1 MSALENIA
9 ATARDGAGHQAAARA
24 LELAADLTADDGLRA
39 RWLRRAAVD
48 AHLSG
53 DEPSAR
59 KLLTAA
65 DRIEPGADRTEPGA
79 DGIEPGADGIEP
91 GADAG
96 GPHAD
101 GDVGPCDGGADPRVP
116 TAYAYAMAG
125 RTGIARVAI
134 QSLLGEL
141 RARGSVRHLPAA
153 LAVAAFVELQE
164 GRLEATLRLGGE
176 ALLLSGLAGDA
187 LAGRRA
193 RQVVATVRAIRGEAL
208 PHISDLSDIGA
219 GRCSAIV
226 ARHRRD
232 WSAWSADLLEAHVR
246 TGWRPSGEQTA
257 ELIGRARAATDPLPA
272 AVAARSV
279 ALVAAEDGYA
289 AWFETALRHHAA
301 IRCPFELGRTRLA
314 YGERLRRSG
323 LRVRARA
330 QLRAAAGLFDG
341 LAAAPWSARARA
353 ELSATAAEPG
363 RDAGHGLT
371 PQESHVARAVA
382 TGQTN
387 REVAAALFLSSKT
400 VEFHLGNIYRKLGV
414 RNRTQLAQ
422 RYRRAS

>member
-1 MSALENIA
+1 MRTGERGQPPDRLMSALETIA

-24 LELAADLTADDGLRA
+24 LELAADLTADAAPRA

-53 DEPSAR
+53 DEPLAR
-59 KLLTAA
+59 KLLAAA
-65 DRIEPGADRTEPGA
+65 DHIEPSA
-79 DGIEPGADGIEP
+79 DGGGPRADGT
-91 GADAG
+91 
-96 GPHAD
+96 
-101 GDVGPCDGGADPRVP
+101 DPRVP
-116 TAYAYAMAG
+116 AAYAYAVAG
-125 RTGIARVAI
+125 RTGIARVAA
-134 QSLLGEL
+134 QSVLGEL

-164 GRLEATLRLGGE
+164 GHLDAALRLGGE
-176 ALLLSGLAGDA
+176 ALLLSGLVGDA
-187 LAGRRA
+187 AAGRRA
-193 RQVVATVRAIRGEAL
+193 RQVVATARAIRGEAL

-226 ARHRRD
+226 GRHRRD
-232 WSAWSADLLEAHVR
+232 QSAWSADLLEAHVR
-246 TGWRPSGEQTA
+246 TGWRPSDEQTA
-257 ELIGRARAATDPLPA
+257 ELTGRARAATDPLPA

-279 ALVAAEDGYA
+279 ALVVAEDDYA
-289 AWFETALRHHAA
+289 EWFEVALGHHAA

-330 QLRAAAGLFDG
+330 QLLAAADLFDS

-363 RDAGHGLT
+363 LDAGHGLT

>member
-1 MSALENIA
+1 MRTSGGGHRPDRLVSALETIA

-53 DEPSAR
+53 DEPLAR
-59 KLLTAA
+59 KLLAAA
-65 DRIEPGADRTEPGA
+65 DRVEPATDS
-79 DGIEPGADGIEP
+79 
-91 GADAG
+91 
-96 GPHAD
+96 
-101 GDVGPCDGGADPRVP
+101 ADPRVP
-116 TAYAYAMAG
+116 TAYAYAVAG
-125 RTGIARVAI
+125 RTGIARVAM
-134 QSLLGEL
+134 QNLLGEL
-141 RARGSVRHLPAA
+141 RVRGSVRHLPAA
-153 LAVAAFVELQE
+153 LAVAAFVDLQE
-164 GRLEATLRLGGE
+164 GRLDAALRLGGE
-176 ALLLSGLAGDA
+176 ALLLSGLVGDA
-187 LAGRRA
+187 GAGRRA
-193 RQVVATVRAIRGEAL
+193 RHVLATVKAIRGEVPAL

-257 ELIGRARAATDPLPA
+257 ELIDRARAATDPLPA
-272 AVAARSV
+272 AVAARTV

-289 AWFETALRHHAA
+289 EWFETALRHHAA
-301 IRCPFELGRTRLA
+301 TRCPFELARTRLA

-330 QLRAAAGLFDG
+330 QLLAAVDLFDG
-341 LAAAPWSARARA
+341 LAATPWSARARA

>member
-1 MSALENIA
+1 MRTEERGGQPPDRLMSALETIA
-9 ATARDGAGHQAAARA
+9 ATARDGAGHRAAARA
-24 LELAADLTADDGLRA
+24 LVLAADLTADDRLRA
-39 RWLRRAAVD
+39 RRLRRAAVD

-53 DEPSAR
+53 DEPLAR
-59 KLLTAA
+59 ELLARA
-65 DRIEPGADRTEPGA
+65 DDKELDEDDT
-79 DGIEPGADGIEP
+79 
-91 GADAG
+91 
-96 GPHAD
+96 
-101 GDVGPCDGGADPRVP
+101 DPRLH
-116 TAYAYAMAG
+116 ASYAYAAAG
-125 RTGIARVAI
+125 HTGIARVAVSC
-134 QSLLGEL
+134 SLSEL

-164 GRLEATLRLGGE
+164 GRLDAALRLGGE
-176 ALLLSGLAGDA
+176 GLLLSGLVQDDVAGQ
-187 LAGRRA
+187 RA
-193 RQVVATVRAIRGEAL
+193 RHVLATVEAIRSGTA
-208 PHISDLSDIGA
+208 LSD
-219 GRCSAIV
+219 
-226 ARHRRD
+226 
-232 WSAWSADLLEAHVR
+232 ADVLEAHVR
-246 TGWRPSGEQTA
+246 TGWRPSEEKIA
-257 ELIGRARAATDPLPA
+257 ELMRRARAATDPLPA

-279 ALVAAEDGYA
+279 ALVVGEDRYAE
-289 AWFETALRHHAA
+289 WFEAALRHHAG

-330 QLRAAAGLFDG
+330 QLLAALDIFGG
-341 LAAAPWSARARA
+341 LAAAPWSARAEA